1 MAGENN
7 SNGGGLSKQEASAKK
22 PEGRGSNGVAV
33 TAEDLALREDI
44 CYQTFGDVGPL
55 IRDFSCAWDHKVV
68 MHGRMYVTGRRLC
81 FYANFFGLEAKM
93 SLRHEDVARCS
104 KGNSAIFIPNVVV
117 VQDKSGKDFVFRAF
131 WERDECHSLLEE
143 LRREAGDVLA
153 RAEQAKAKMLLQEA
167 DGDGGEDD
175 RLLPPSG
182 APPDAAPGAGAG
194 RRANSWDGEASRPAF
209 QSNGGSGY
217 PLLEDL
223 SAATAPPVSPPPA
236 SVSQRLAPSALPR
249 ESSSSSSSEV
259 SFGRRTRVR
268 HSVSP
273 PPVRTTSYSG
283 GGGGGGASGSS
294 SLPTSPRAMSTSP
307 AGAGAGAAATT
318 ARGRSYSMTPGGDGG
333 GGMVRASTIGS
344 SCSSSGGGAVPPR
357 PAKLGLAV
365 LGADHDLPSP
375 APPPQPPPLYLNG
388 DDGSGRRQQR
398 QQRQGQ
404 QRPSPL
410 ATAVI
415 TGAGRAGWGSP
426 EASCSSSRTGTPRGQ
441 QQQHD
446 GDGHAPA
453 KGVGAAAAATAGA
466 AVEGAAELA
475 KKTARTSGLEHRE
488 VGGNGG
494 GVDGE
499 VSEGKA
505 QEQKEGEKDKQQAPE
520 AGGRKAG
527 LVRQGS
533 KLWNMMRWDSG
544 GRAGGAGDGGVDPEA
559 DKKAMEEAISA
570 GGDSHAEVATAE
582 FDVSVKEFYERFVA
596 DDAPYSLPDFHMSR
610 GDWEVDAGEWQHTTK
625 EGEGGGGAAGST
637 KGDGGGLRGPRP
649 PGGGGVTRAIRFKTP
664 LHITFMSSP
673 GHVRTLK
680 RQRSRVF
687 GGQGCIVETQT
698 TVEDR
703 IPLSDNFHVEDR
715 WIIRP
720 AAEDEGSGSGGKPR
734 CTATVTWRCVWHKFT
749 VIKGLIEGKC
759 RADVKSFNI
768 AFLQGMR
775 EHLESEGARGIKRC
789 PSLRDALLSVGSGRR
804 ISRDRSLSSRSL
816 LSPFADSEDG
826 DGGGGGGTGDALL
839 SLNRSV
845 EEWGRSSLAL
855 LDVREETRRLSG
867 DLLQLDQAI
876 GASRGGRRNAHGV
889 AEAVDDLGDIL
900 REMEEKVKR
909 ISQRADGALEALN
922 ETASQI
928 RDATA
933 CPPAATAGAAAGND
947 RNTTPCE
954 DVCAASGSASGGRS
968 S

>member
-7 SNGGGLSKQEASAKK
+7 SNGGGVSKQEASAKK

-44 CYQTFGDVGPL
+44 CYQIFGDVGPL

-68 MHGRMYVTGRRLC
+68 MHGRMYVTERRLC

-93 SLRHEDVARCS
+93 SLRHEDIARCS

-153 RAEQAKAKMLLQEA
+153 RAEQVKAKTLLKDA
-167 DGDGGEDD
+167 DGDGGEDG

-182 APPDAAPGAGAG
+182 AQPDAAPGAGAG
-194 RRANSWDGEASRPAF
+194 RRANSWDGEAIRPGL

-217 PLLEDL
+217 PPLEDL
-223 SAATAPPVSPPPA
+223 SATTASPVSPPPA
-236 SVSQRLAPSALPR
+236 SVPQKLAPSALPR

-259 SFGRRTRVR
+259 SFGRRPRVR

-273 PPVRTTSYSG
+273 PPVRTTIYS

-294 SLPTSPRAMSTSP
+294 SLPTSPRGMSASL
-307 AGAGAGAAATT
+307 AGGGAGAAVTT

-344 SCSSSGGGAVPPR
+344 SCSSSGDGGAVPPR

-375 APPPQPPPLYLNG
+375 APPPQPPPIYLNG
-388 DDGSGRRQQR
+388 DAGTGRRQQR

-426 EASCSSSRTGTPRGQ
+426 EASCSSRTGTPRGQ

-446 GDGHAPA
+446 GDGHAAA
-453 KGVGAAAAATAGA
+453 KGVGAAAAAVAGA
-466 AVEGAAELA
+466 AVEGAAESA
-475 KKTARTSGLEHRE
+475 KKAARTSGLEHRE
-488 VGGNGG
+488 AGGNGG

-505 QEQKEGEKDKQQAPE
+505 QEQAEGEKDKQLAAE

-533 KLWNMMRWDSG
+533 RLWNMMRWDSG
-544 GRAGGAGDGGVDPEA
+544 GRAGGGGDGGGDPEA
-559 DKKAMEEAISA
+559 DRKAMEEAISA

-582 FDVSVKEFYERFVA
+582 FDVSVKDFYERFVA

-610 GDWEVDAGEWQHTTK
+610 GDWEVDASEWQQTTK
-625 EGEGGGGAAGST
+625 EGEGGGEGAAGSA
-637 KGDGGGLRGPRP
+637 KGDGGGGLRGPRP

-680 RQRSRVF
+680 RQRSRFF

-720 AAEDEGSGSGGKPR
+720 AADDEGSGSGGKPR

-759 RADVKSFNI
+759 RADVKSFSI
-768 AFLQGMR
+768 AFLQGMQ

-804 ISRDRSLSSRSL
+804 ISRDRSLSGRSL

-826 DGGGGGGTGDALL
+826 DGGGGGVTGDALL

-845 EEWGRSSLAL
+845 EH
-855 LDVREETRRLSG
+855 D
-867 DLLQLDQAI
+867 
-876 GASRGGRRNAHGV
+876 
-889 AEAVDDLGDIL
+889 
-900 REMEEKVKR
+900 
-909 ISQRADGALEALN
+909 
-922 ETASQI
+922 
-928 RDATA
+928 
-933 CPPAATAGAAAGND
+933 
-947 RNTTPCE
+947 
-954 DVCAASGSASGGRS
+954 GSAKATRS
-968 S
+968 FDRYLPAIRVLSILFILYISLFWVRYQMRD

>member
-1 MAGENN
+1 
-7 SNGGGLSKQEASAKK
+7 Q
-22 PEGRGSNGVAV
+22 GRGSNGVAV

-44 CYQTFGDVGPL
+44 CYQIFGDVGPL

-68 MHGRMYVTGRRLC
+68 MHGRMYVTERRLC

-131 WERDECHSLLEE
+131 WERDECQSLLEE

-153 RAEQAKAKMLLQEA
+153 RAEQAKAKTLLEDA

-182 APPDAAPGAGAG
+182 APPDVAPGAGAG
-194 RRANSWDGEASRPAF
+194 WRADSWDGEAIRPAF

-223 SAATAPPVSPPPA
+223 SATTASPVSPPPA
-236 SVSQRLAPSALPR
+236 SVSQKLAPSALPL

-259 SFGRRTRVR
+259 SFGRRPRVR

-273 PPVRTTSYSG
+273 PPVRATTYSS
-283 GGGGGGASGSS
+283 GGGGGASGSS
-294 SLPTSPRAMSTSP
+294 SLPTSPRGMSASP

-344 SCSSSGGGAVPPR
+344 SCSSSGGGGAVPPR

-375 APPPQPPPLYLNG
+375 APPLQPQPLYLNG

-404 QRPSPL
+404 QRPPPL
-410 ATAVI
+410 TTAVI
-415 TGAGRAGWGSP
+415 TGGGRGGWGSP
-426 EASCSSSRTGTPRGQ
+426 EASCSSRTGTPRGQ

-453 KGVGAAAAATAGA
+453 KGVGAAAAATVGA
-466 AVEGAAELA
+466 AVEGAAESA
-475 KKTARTSGLEHRE
+475 KKAARTSGLEHRE
-488 VGGNGG
+488 AGGNGG

-505 QEQKEGEKDKQQAPE
+505 REQKAGERDKQQAAE

-544 GRAGGAGDGGVDPEA
+544 GRVGGARDGGGDPES
-559 DKKAMEEAISA
+559 DRKAMEEAISA
-570 GGDSHAEVATAE
+570 GGESHAEVATAE

-610 GDWEVDAGEWQHTTK
+610 GDWEVDASEWQQTTN
-625 EGEGGGGAAGST
+625 EGEGGGGTAGST
-637 KGDGGGLRGPRP
+637 KGDGGGGLRAPRP

-680 RQRSRVF
+680 RQRSRFF

-720 AAEDEGSGSGGKPR
+720 AADDEGSGSDGKPR

-759 RADVKSFNI
+759 RADVKSFNM
-768 AFLQGMR
+768 AFLQ
-775 EHLESEGARGIKRC
+775 
-789 PSLRDALLSVGSGRR
+789 
-804 ISRDRSLSSRSL
+804 
-816 LSPFADSEDG
+816 
-826 DGGGGGGTGDALL
+826 
-839 SLNRSV
+839 
-845 EEWGRSSLAL
+845 
-855 LDVREETRRLSG
+855 
-867 DLLQLDQAI
+867 
-876 GASRGGRRNAHGV
+876 
-889 AEAVDDLGDIL
+889 
-900 REMEEKVKR
+900 
-909 ISQRADGALEALN
+909 
-922 ETASQI
+922 
-928 RDATA
+928 
-933 CPPAATAGAAAGND
+933 
-947 RNTTPCE
+947 
-954 DVCAASGSASGGRS
+954 
-968 S
+968 